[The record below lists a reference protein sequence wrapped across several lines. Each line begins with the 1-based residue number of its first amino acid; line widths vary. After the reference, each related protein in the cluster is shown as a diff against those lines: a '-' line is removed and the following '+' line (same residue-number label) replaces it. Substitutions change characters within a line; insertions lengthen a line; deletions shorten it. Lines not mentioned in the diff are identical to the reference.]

1 MRAIYKIARLELS
14 NLFYSPVAWLLIVI
28 LVFMMGSMFTK
39 FFEGVAQYKELD
51 GDAMFY
57 AMSEQIFY
65 GDEGIWK
72 TVKLMLFFIMPLLT
86 MGMIS
91 QEFNRGSIKLLFSS
105 PISSRQIILGKY
117 LGMMFYGLT
126 IMGVLMFYVLIAWG
140 VVDSFEWQAVL
151 TGLLGLFLLLGF
163 YAALGLFMSTLTTYQ
178 IVAALGMLVMLA
190 FLGVISEVGQ
200 EYAFVREVTYWL
212 AIGNRTNN
220 FIKGLIGSEDVLY
233 FVILSCMFLEF
244 AILKMQLKRE
254 RCSFLNKTVR
264 YLGVFMIAMLSG
276 YFTSRPVLKFY
287 HDSTFNKINTLTQ
300 ASQDIVSKLNG
311 GLTIT
316 TYVNLMDMN
325 YSINHKRITRD
336 IARYERFVRFKPEM
350 KLKYVF
356 YYYMDTTSRAFNYYF
371 RGKTWQDAVE
381 DQAKLRNARLGRF
394 LTIDEV
400 QKEIDLSDEGYRFVS
415 LIERENGEKTF
426 LRTFYDS
433 RKLPS
438 EIEISAA
445 LKRVA
450 MKLPRV
456 GFVSDHGARSVS
468 GDRNRDYSYM
478 MAEKT
483 NRQALINQGF
493 DIEKVYLG
501 RNERGLD
508 SLDVLVVAEPLEPFS
523 EVELDALKR
532 YIESGRNLIV
542 AGNRTR
548 ICIYNRLWICWEYNF
563 EEGILVQHPK
573 DDYPVNLLS
582 CRATLEAGKISR
594 FFKRSCEIDDNF
606 TMPGAAALKVVEN
619 KGFKTIPVLISRDS
633 ACWNERQ
640 TIDFVN
646 EVPCLDPC
654 MGEQVGVKTTML
666 ALNRE
671 CHGRDQRIIVVGDA
685 DCFSMGELSALRRNL
700 PSSNR
705 VLIDAMFDWLSYEE
719 LPVNT
724 VRPGKIDNN
733 FTLSYEAA
741 SAMTI
746 ALKWILPALILA
758 FGVVVLIRRKG
769 K

>member
-1 MRAIYKIARLELS
+1 
-14 NLFYSPVAWLLIVI
+14 
-28 LVFMMGSMFTK
+28 
-39 FFEGVAQYKELD
+39 
-51 GDAMFY
+51 
-57 AMSEQIFY
+57 
-65 GDEGIWK
+65 
-72 TVKLMLFFIMPLLT
+72 
-86 MGMIS
+86 
-91 QEFNRGSIKLLFSS
+91 
-105 PISSRQIILGKY
+105 
-117 LGMMFYGLT
+117 
-126 IMGVLMFYVLIAWG
+126 
-140 VVDSFEWQAVL
+140 
-151 TGLLGLFLLLGF
+151 
-163 YAALGLFMSTLTTYQ
+163 
-178 IVAALGMLVMLA
+178 
-190 FLGVISEVGQ
+190 
-200 EYAFVREVTYWL
+200 
-212 AIGNRTNN
+212 
-220 FIKGLIGSEDVLY
+220 
-233 FVILSCMFLEF
+233 
-244 AILKMQLKRE
+244 
-254 RCSFLNKTVR
+254 
-264 YLGVFMIAMLSG
+264 
-276 YFTSRPVLKFY
+276 
-287 HDSTFNKINTLTQ
+287 
-300 ASQDIVSKLNG
+300 
-311 GLTIT
+311 
-316 TYVNLMDMN
+316 
-325 YSINHKRITRD
+325 
-336 IARYERFVRFKPEM
+336 
-350 KLKYVF
+350 
-356 YYYMDTTSRAFNYYF
+356 
-371 RGKTWQDAVE
+371 
-381 DQAKLRNARLGRF
+381 
-394 LTIDEV
+394 
-400 QKEIDLSDEGYRFVS
+400 
-415 LIERENGEKTF
+415 
-426 LRTFYDS
+426 
-433 RKLPS
+433 
-438 EIEISAA
+438 
-445 LKRVA
+445 

-542 AGNRTR
+542 AGKPNTDM
-548 ICIYNRLWICWEYNF
+548 YLQPVMDMLGVHF

-654 MGEQVGVKTTML
+654 MGEQAGVKTTML

-700 PSSNR
+700 PSSNS

>member
-105 PISSRQIILGKY
+105 PISSLQIILGKY
-117 LGMMFYGLT
+117 LGMMLYGLT

-140 VVDSFEWQAVL
+140 LVDSFEWQAVL

-264 YLGVFMIAMLSG
+264 YLGVFMIAMLLG

-300 ASQDIVSKLNG
+300 ASQDIVSKLDG

-336 IARYERFVRFKPEM
+336 MARYERFVRFKPEM

-371 RGKTWQDAVE
+371 RGKTWKDAVE

-542 AGNRTR
+542 AGKPKTDM
-548 ICIYNRLWICWEYNF
+548 YLQPVMDMLGVHF

-654 MGEQVGVKTTML
+654 MGEQVGVKTIML

>member
-117 LGMMFYGLT
+117 LGMMLYGLT
-126 IMGVLMFYVLIAWG
+126 IMGVLMFYVLIAWRL
-140 VVDSFEWQAVL
+140 VDSFEWQAVL

-336 IARYERFVRFKPEM
+336 MARYERFVRFKPEM

-356 YYYMDTTSRAFNYYF
+356 YYYMDTTSRAFY
-371 RGKTWQDAVE
+371 
-381 DQAKLRNARLGRF
+381 
-394 LTIDEV
+394 
-400 QKEIDLSDEGYRFVS
+400 
-415 LIERENGEKTF
+415 
-426 LRTFYDS
+426 
-433 RKLPS
+433 
-438 EIEISAA
+438 
-445 LKRVA
+445 
-450 MKLPRV
+450 
-456 GFVSDHGARSVS
+456 GA
-468 GDRNRDYSYM
+468 
-478 MAEKT
+478 
-483 NRQALINQGF
+483 Q
-493 DIEKVYLG
+493 
-501 RNERGLD
+501 NET
-508 SLDVLVVAEPLEPFS
+508 
-523 EVELDALKR
+523 
-532 YIESGRNLIV
+532 YIE
-542 AGNRTR
+542 
-548 ICIYNRLWICWEYNF
+548 
-563 EEGILVQHPK
+563 
-573 DDYPVNLLS
+573 D
-582 CRATLEAGKISR
+582 
-594 FFKRSCEIDDNF
+594 
-606 TMPGAAALKVVEN
+606 
-619 KGFKTIPVLISRDS
+619 
-633 ACWNERQ
+633 
-640 TIDFVN
+640 
-646 EVPCLDPC
+646 
-654 MGEQVGVKTTML
+654 
-666 ALNRE
+666 
-671 CHGRDQRIIVVGDA
+671 
-685 DCFSMGELSALRRNL
+685 
-700 PSSNR
+700 
-705 VLIDAMFDWLSYEE
+705 
-719 LPVNT
+719 
-724 VRPGKIDNN
+724 
-733 FTLSYEAA
+733 
-741 SAMTI
+741 
-746 ALKWILPALILA
+746 
-758 FGVVVLIRRKG
+758 
-769 K
+769 

>member
-117 LGMMFYGLT
+117 LGMMLYGLT

-140 VVDSFEWQAVL
+140 LVDSFEWQAVL

-264 YLGVFMIAMLSG
+264 YLGVFMIAMLLG

-300 ASQDIVSKLNG
+300 ASQDIVSKLDG

-336 IARYERFVRFKPEM
+336 MARYERFVRL

-371 RGKTWQDAVE
+371 RGKTWKDAVE

-542 AGNRTR
+542 AGKPKTDM
-548 ICIYNRLWICWEYNF
+548 YLQPVMDMLGVHF

-654 MGEQVGVKTTML
+654 MGEQVGVKTIML

>member
-117 LGMMFYGLT
+117 LGMMLYGLT

-140 VVDSFEWQAVL
+140 LVDSFEWQAVL

-264 YLGVFMIAMLSG
+264 YLGVFMIAMLLG

-300 ASQDIVSKLNG
+300 ASQDIVSKLDG

-336 IARYERFVRFKPEM
+336 MARYERFVRFKPEM

-371 RGKTWQDAVE
+371 RGKTWKDAVE

-456 GFVSDHGARSVS
+456 GVVFLLRAPVFFRGLLW
-468 GDRNRDYSYM
+468 DYSYM

-542 AGNRTR
+542 AGKPKTDM
-548 ICIYNRLWICWEYNF
+548 YLQPVMDMLGVHF

-654 MGEQVGVKTTML
+654 MGEQVGVKTIML